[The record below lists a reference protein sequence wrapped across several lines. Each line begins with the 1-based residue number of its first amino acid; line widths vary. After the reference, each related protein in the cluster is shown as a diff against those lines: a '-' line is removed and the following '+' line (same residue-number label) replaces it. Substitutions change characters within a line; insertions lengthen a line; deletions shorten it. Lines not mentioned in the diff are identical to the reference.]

1 MQNRCKYLQVKN
13 AVKQQVDEGR
23 FLDSPLPGRREMAE
37 FYSTTTATCN
47 KAVKELISEGVLKT
61 IPGKGTF
68 QHPDYGKSIRSL
80 YVWIPDLQHRFYVKL
95 AEIISSL
102 AAEYHYSRVSIT
114 LSRMFSESETDIL
127 AGQLSDPQADV
138 LMYSLRN
145 PKSLQ
150 LILRHPKRVIVMRFG
165 DIELKGKIDRAQ
177 INRIDEEKLSVEHLI
192 KNGHRRIIHISS
204 RAGAPP
210 DITRD
215 GYVQILQKYNIPFN
229 SKLRFL
235 LPEWDFV
242 GHEEHELLIKKCFRR
257 FMRFSDRPTAVFCH
271 NNEIASMFLTMAL
284 KNGLRVPED
293 VSITGCEGKYTS
305 SHGIY
310 QICSAGP
317 ELEPTLRVL
326 LERLQNRSRKE
337 FADIAFSMKLI
348 KGNTVCK
355 IDNEL

>member
-37 FYSTTTATCN
+37 FYSTTTATCT

-192 KNGHRRIIHISS
+192 KNCHR
-204 RAGAPP
+204 
-210 DITRD
+210 T
-215 GYVQILQKYNIPFN
+215 
-229 SKLRFL
+229 
-235 LPEWDFV
+235 
-242 GHEEHELLIKKCFRR
+242 
-257 FMRFSDRPTAVFCH
+257 
-271 NNEIASMFLTMAL
+271 
-284 KNGLRVPED
+284 
-293 VSITGCEGKYTS
+293 
-305 SHGIY
+305 
-310 QICSAGP
+310 
-317 ELEPTLRVL
+317 
-326 LERLQNRSRKE
+326 NRSMPVRR
-337 FADIAFSMKLI
+337 
-348 KGNTVCK
+348 CK
-355 IDNEL
+355 CI

>member
-1 MQNRCKYLQVKN
+1 MQDRCKYLQVKN

-23 FLDSPLPGRREMAE
+23 FRDQPLPGRREMAE
-37 FYSTTTATCN
+37 FYNTTTVTCN

-68 QHPDYGKSIRSL
+68 QHPDYGKSARSL
-80 YVWIPDLQHRFYVKL
+80 HIWIPDLQHGFYVKL

-102 AAEYHYSRVSIT
+102 AVEYHYRRVSIN
-114 LSRMFSESETDIL
+114 LSRMFPECETDIL
-127 AGQLSDPQADV
+127 ARQLSDPQADV

-145 PKSLQ
+145 SKTLPV
-150 LILRHPKRVIVMRFG
+150 ILRHPKRVVVMRFG
-165 DIELKGKIDRAQ
+165 DVELKGKIDRAQ
-177 INRIDEEKLSVEHLI
+177 INRIEEEKLSVEYLV

-204 RAGAPP
+204 REGAPP
-210 DITRD
+210 DLARD
-215 GYVQILQKYNIPFN
+215 GYAQILQKYNIPFN

-242 GHEEHELLIKKCFRR
+242 GQEEHEVLIKKCFRR

-271 NNEIASMFLTMAL
+271 NNEIASMFLAIAL

-305 SHGIY
+305 SQGIY
-310 QICSAGP
+310 QITSAGP
-317 ELEPTLRVL
+317 ELEPTLRTL
-326 LERLQNRSRKE
+326 LDRLQDRSRQD
-337 FADIAFSMKLI
+337 FVDIGFKMKLI
-348 KGNTVCK
+348 KGNTVYK
-355 IDNEL
+355 IGNES